1 MARISGVELPNNKRI
16 DIALR
21 YIYGIGPTNAV
32 KIIELAQIDKSTRT
46 NKLTSDETARLQKA
60 IEKLALVEGD
70 LRREVLQ
77 NIRHKQT
84 IGTYQ
89 GLRHKMGL
97 PVRGQRTR
105 HNART
110 RRGKRKTVG
119 TVRKEVAAKM
129 GGSK

>member
-32 KIIELAQIDKSTRT
+32 KIIELAQIDKATRT